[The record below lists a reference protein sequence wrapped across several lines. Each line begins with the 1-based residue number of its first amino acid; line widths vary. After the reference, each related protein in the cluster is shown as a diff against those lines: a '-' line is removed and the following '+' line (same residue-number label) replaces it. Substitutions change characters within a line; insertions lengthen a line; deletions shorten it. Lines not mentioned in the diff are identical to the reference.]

1 MSLRN
6 RKQILEPTV
15 FFVTFT
21 TLEHQPYLVNA
32 TGLETTV
39 EVLLETAL
47 MRKIRIVAYVVM
59 STHIHFIAFFPEG
72 GPQLSRFISTV
83 KGVIRKRL
91 RDKIRMWEERFDH
104 KVIGKETMLKQDI
117 NYIHQ
122 NPVKA
127 GIVKNETEY
136 IYSSAAIWDGKRM
149 DARCASRID
158 EITKMT

>member
-6 RKQILEPTV
+6 RKQILEPAV

-21 TLEHQPYLVNA
+21 TLDHQPYLVNA
-32 TGLETTV
+32 SNQEIAV
-39 EVLLETAL
+39 DVLLETAL
-47 MRKIRIVAYVVM
+47 IRKVRIAAYVIM

-72 GPQLSRFISTV
+72 GQQLSKFISTV

-91 RDKIRMWEERFDH
+91 RGNLRMWEERFDH
-104 KVIGKETMLKQDI
+104 KVIGKESMLIQDI

-122 NPVKA
+122 NPVRA
-127 GIVKNETEY
+127 GLVKNEIDY
-136 IYSSAAIWDGKRM
+136 LYSSAAIWNGKRI

-158 EITKMT
+158 EITKM